1 MYCKCSSSARTCE
14 YIILIH
20 SQCTLV
26 AQRPVMFGAVH
37 LSLCH
42 KKSTTR
48 YFQIGMRDNQACI
61 IPFDETNTSQ
71 YSLIILCIYRQH
83 YVALLPPIN
92 YLHLHVVTAL
102 TFAKECQQKRKHKQG
117 AVSID
122 SSIFFQGFLH
132 VILVF
137 T

>member
-1 MYCKCSSSARTCE
+1 MYLSAALCCSA
-14 YIILIH
+14 
-20 SQCTLV
+20 
-26 AQRPVMFGAVH
+26 A
-37 LSLCH
+37 
-42 KKSTTR
+42 
-48 YFQIGMRDNQACI
+48 
-61 IPFDETNTSQ
+61 
-71 YSLIILCIYRQH
+71 
-83 YVALLPPIN
+83 PIN

>member
-1 MYCKCSSSARTCE
+1 MYCKCSSSAHTCD
-14 YIILIH
+14 YILLIH

-48 YFQIGMRDNQACI
+48 YFQIGMRDIQACT

-83 YVALLPPIN
+83 YVALLPSIN

-132 VILVF
+132 DGVF
-137 T
+137 NP